1 MSCYGIVWRLIR
13 VEVAWWLSLS
23 RLCLVGFRKG
33 QKQKREKKKSR
44 STVRQFFIYFGL
56 LQTCTDFKSIRI
68 YLFYAFN
75 MVNIFAPER
84 RRRSRRSTSIKQ
96 ILRSVCDTMMTIMNS
111 KSETSNKLHHDMS
124 TKFFWLLILFSFSL
138 SSPRSPKRRRK
149 DKSRYGFLCCM
160 GISTK

>member
-1 MSCYGIVWRLIR
+1 M
-13 VEVAWWLSLS
+13 EVAWWLSLS

-75 MVNIFAPER
+75 IVNIFAPER

-124 TKFFWLLILFSFSL
+124 TKFFDYSSFFL
-138 SSPRSPKRRRK
+138 SPYPVRDHQRDAGRINRGTDFYAVWVFRRNNR
-149 DKSRYGFLCCM
+149 RIPVRHFLA
-160 GISTK
+160 S